1 LTAAKADIKAK
12 EDLLAGEAKIRE
24 DNAYAKLK
32 EERDKKY
39 YDLESV
45 KLDEEGQVQDLT
57 DQYNEWIQMRNR
69 AANNTD
75 DAEFREYHSR
85 ALEVKKQL
93 QAA

>member
-1 LTAAKADIKAK
+1 MAAKAAIKTK

-24 DNAYAKLK
+24 DNAYQKLK

-39 YDLESV
+39 YDLEAV
-45 KLDEEGQVQDLT
+45 KLDEEGQVQVLT
-57 DQYNEWIQMRNR
+57 EQYNEWIQMRNR

-75 DAEFREYHSR
+75 DDEFREYHNR
-85 ALEVKKQL
+85 ALEVEKQL